1 MKRIA
6 IIGSGSAGAA
16 TALFLHKQKD
26 IAVTLIEREAEP
38 RPVGAGFMLQ
48 LTGLQV
54 LDKLGLRAAVQA
66 LGHEIHHINGHNKR
80 GKKILNL
87 NFKKVNENFTG
98 VGIHRGV
105 FFSLMHQKLQEH
117 HIPIIT
123 DCEVIDVRYQ
133 DNQSYILNQKN
144 ELLGPYD
151 LVVVANGASS
161 KLRDKYAIAKKTKRQ
176 VWGAAWAVL
185 PYHSHEFDHSIFQV
199 YHKNKQMVGVMPIGK
214 KSTNDHQRYINLF
227 WSLHMGS
234 VAAWKD
240 KGVEAW
246 KKELVALAPSLKGI
260 TEHIT
265 SFEQVMTAPYY
276 DVCLSPYHDK
286 NVVFIGD
293 AAHAMS
299 PQLSCGVNN
308 ALLDAQ
314 ALAKHLIE
322 QTDWNIALK
331 AFYTTRKKHNLFYQ
345 QLCRVITPLFQSNI
359 QFLAT
364 LRDIV
369 FGNFLTGKFSS
380 MMMVENT
387 LGVREGLFKRL
398 NRKYYFIPNEEGK

>member
-26 IAVTLIEREAEP
+26 IDVTLVEREAKP

-54 LDKLGLRAAVQA
+54 LDKLGLREQVQQ
-66 LGHEIHHINGHNKR
+66 LGHDIHYIYGSNNR

-87 NFKKVNENFTG
+87 NFQKVNKHFSG

-105 FFSLMHQKLQEH
+105 FFSLMHQKLQQQN
-117 HIPIIT
+117 IPIIT
-123 DCEVIDVRYQ
+123 NCEVIDIRYQ
-133 DNQSYILNQKN
+133 DTKSYIVNQEN
-144 ELLGPYD
+144 TLLGPFD
-151 LVVVANGASS
+151 LIVVANGASS

-176 VWGAAWAVL
+176 IWGAAWAVL
-185 PYHSHEFDHSIFQV
+185 PYQSHEFDHTIFQV
-199 YHKNKQMVGVMPIGK
+199 YNKNKQMVGVMPIGK
-214 KSTNDHQRYINLF
+214 KNLHDDNAYINLF
-227 WSLHMGS
+227 WSLHMDS
-234 VAAWKD
+234 LSAWKD
-240 KGVEAW
+240 KGIEAW
-246 KKELVALAPSLKGI
+246 KKELVALAPSLKRL

-308 ALLDAQ
+308 ALLDGQ
-314 ALAKHLIE
+314 ALAKHLTE
-322 QTDWNIALK
+322 QKDWDLALK
-331 AFYTTRKKHNLFYQ
+331 AFYNTRKKHNLFYQ
-345 QLCRVITPLFQSNI
+345 QLCRVITPLFQSDI
-359 QFLAT
+359 RFLAT
-364 LRDIV
+364 IRDV
-369 FGNFLTGKFSS
+369 LFGTFLTGKLSS
-380 MMMVENT
+380 TLMVENT
-387 LGVREGLFKRL
+387 LGIREGLFKRL
-398 NRKYYFIPNEEGK
+398 NKNYYFVSDKRDV